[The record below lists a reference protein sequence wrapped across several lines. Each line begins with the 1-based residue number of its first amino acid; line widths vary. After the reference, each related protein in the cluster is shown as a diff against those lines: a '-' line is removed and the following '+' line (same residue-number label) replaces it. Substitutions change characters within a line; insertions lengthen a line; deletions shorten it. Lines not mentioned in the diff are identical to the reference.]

1 MGSYTSFGSIEGF
14 EGGLFNG
21 FIPSGQSSQG
31 KPLVGSMLVNAFKL
45 HCQLVGCFKAGVI
58 MKQDFCPDTLGRG
71 PLVFRLEKQIPAPG
85 QQLFVGVS
93 IVKLYGFITMSGF
106 LCQLHF
112 PVFQLKGFPPVGNTH
127 LLQGFHCQ
135 LLDMETVRN
144 KVRRGETPPGD
155 QFHVGCHV
163 QGYFLHLPALAGR
176 HLAQILYHRF
186 SRCSLNNGYNRTFT
200 ALCFLVGDNRI
211 EFVITQSSFIDTQ
224 AGAYILGEKQ
234 VVPGVFA
241 CPPLVK
247 TGKMAP
253 IPFFKPFA
261 IQMEE
266 FTQGGTVDR
275 LTIEIVLLKKRRTRG
290 SGECRQL
297 LQPSHA
303 CRDHPFACPASG
315 DGEPARCNPCP

>member
-1 MGSYTSFGSIEGF
+1 MFTLVAINNSKWKTFSAREGSVCR
-14 EGGLFNG
+14 NG
-21 FIPSGQSSQG
+21 
-31 KPLVGSMLVNAFKL
+31 
-45 HCQLVGCFKAGVI
+45 
-58 MKQDFCPDTLGRG
+58 
-71 PLVFRLEKQIPAPG
+71 RL
-85 QQLFVGVS
+85 
-93 IVKLYGFITMSGF
+93 
-106 LCQLHF
+106 
-112 PVFQLKGFPPVGNTH
+112 
-127 LLQGFHCQ
+127 
-135 LLDMETVRN
+135 
-144 KVRRGETPPGD
+144 
-155 QFHVGCHV
+155 
-163 QGYFLHLPALAGR
+163 
-176 HLAQILYHRF
+176 
-186 SRCSLNNGYNRTFT
+186 RTFRHVDPCIHLIKNACPEEFCRGVRIPEQGSACSGMRGQDKT
-200 ALCFLVGDNRI
+200 EFALVGDNRI